1 MRIPLTNNTLVLIY
15 QPCVILLPSHQ
26 KVETAIPM
34 KEILSLYHVF
44 MHNFYYKDSEI
55 DSDTEEIVEAYLRE
69 AKISLEA
76 KIL

>member
-1 MRIPLTNNTLVLIY
+1 MPQLDIN
-15 QPCVILLPSHQ
+15 Q
-26 KVETAIPM
+26 
-34 KEILSLYHVF
+34 
-44 MHNFYYKDSEI
+44 FYYKDSEI